1 MSHPLARAGELEEA
15 GEAYALATVVR
26 VDRPVSARPGDR
38 AIVTADGLL
47 HGWVGGSCTEPIV
60 VREALAA
67 LADGTPRL
75 VLMRPAGAA
84 RPPKQPGVVA
94 QVTTCASEGGVD
106 VFVEP
111 RLPKP
116 RVFVV
121 GSSPATR
128 SLVELAAGLGYRTRA
143 ALDDPAEQ
151 LERVGGRISLK
162 QLAESRMRREDA
174 VVVGTMNR
182 YDEAGLRAALQT
194 AAGYIGLVASR
205 RRGEQ
210 VRDSLKAAGLSAED
224 LARVVT
230 PAGVDLGPCT
240 QEEIGLAV
248 LADIVAHKNKLLE
261 ESSGGI
267 CAPAEAV
274 DPVCGMTVSIASSVF
289 SIDLRGTTYYFCGPT
304 CRDSFELQP
313 RRTGPANRL
322 DTALGEQ
329 VSEGRAVG
337 REPG

>member
-1 MSHPLARAGELEEA
+1 MGGDTDGPGIVNDLLSRARVLEEA

-26 VDRPVSARPGDR
+26 VDRPVAARAGDR
-38 AIVTADGLL
+38 AVITADGLL

-67 LADGTPRL
+67 LADGAPRL
-75 VLMRPAGAA
+75 VLMRPAGTV
-84 RPPKQPGVVA
+84 RPPEQPGVVT

-111 RLPKP
+111 RLPKA

-128 SLVELAAGLGYRTRA
+128 SLVELAAGLGYRTLA
-143 ALDDPAEQ
+143 VLDDPAEQ
-151 LERVGGRISLK
+151 LERADGTISLA
-162 QLAESRMRREDA
+162 QLAAARMRRDDA
-174 VVVGTMNR
+174 IVVGTMNR

-205 RRGEQ
+205 RRGKQ
-210 VRDSLKAAGLSAED
+210 VREKLEAAGLSAEE
-224 LARVVT
+224 LSRIVT

-248 LADIVAHKNKLLE
+248 LADLVAHKNLLQK

-267 CAPAEAV
+267 CAPTEAV
-274 DPVCGMTVSIASSVF
+274 DPVCGMTVTITSTALSAEVA
-289 SIDLRGTTYYFCGPT
+289 GTDYYFCGPG
-304 CRDSFELQP
+304 CRDSFTLKS
-313 RRTGPANRL
+313 G
-322 DTALGEQ
+322 
-329 VSEGRAVG
+329 S
-337 REPG
+337 RESWTE

>member
-1 MSHPLARAGELEEA
+1 VGGDTDGPGIVSDALARARELEEA
-15 GEAYALATVVR
+15 GEAHALATVVR
-26 VDRPVSARPGDR
+26 VDRPVSARPGDS
-38 AIVTADGLL
+38 AVVTSDGLL

-67 LADGTPRL
+67 LADGAPRL
-75 VLMRPAGAA
+75 VLMRPLGAA
-84 RPPKQPGVVA
+84 RPAEQPGVVT

-111 RLPKP
+111 RLPKS
-116 RVFVV
+116 RMFVV

-128 SLVELAAGLGYRTRA
+128 SLVELAAGLGYRTLA
-143 ALDDPAEQ
+143 VLDDPAEK
-151 LERVGGRISLK
+151 LERADGRISLE
-162 QLAESRMRREDA
+162 QLASARMRREDA

-210 VRDSLKAAGLSAED
+210 VRDSLEAAGLSAEE
-224 LARVVT
+224 LARIVT

-248 LADIVAHKNKLLE
+248 LADIVAHKNRLQE

-274 DPVCGMTVSIASSVF
+274 DPVCGMTVAVTATALSAE
-289 SIDLRGTTYYFCGPT
+289 LAGTTHYFCGPG
-304 CRDSFELQP
+304 CRDSFMLKN
-313 RRTGPANRL
+313 RTK
-322 DTALGEQ
+322 E
-329 VSEGRAVG
+329 SRA
-337 REPG
+337 R

>member
-1 MSHPLARAGELEEA
+1 MGGDTDGPGIVSDALARARELEEA
-15 GEAYALATVVR
+15 GEAHALATVVR

-38 AIVTADGLL
+38 AVVTADGQL

-67 LADGTPRL
+67 LADGAPRL
-75 VLMRPAGAA
+75 VLMRPVGAA
-84 RPPKQPGVVA
+84 RPADEPGVVT

-111 RLPKP
+111 RLPKA

-128 SLVELAAGLGYRTRA
+128 SLVELAAGLGYRTVA
-143 ALDDPAEQ
+143 VLDDPAEQ
-151 LERVGGRISLK
+151 LERADGTISLE
-162 QLAESRMRREDA
+162 QLAASRMRREDA

-182 YDEAGLRAALQT
+182 YDETGLRAALQT

-210 VRDSLKAAGLSAED
+210 VRDSLEAAGLSAEE

-248 LADIVAHKNKLLE
+248 LADIVAHKNRLQE

-274 DPVCGMTVSIASSVF
+274 DPVCGMTVAVTATALSAEHA
-289 SIDLRGTTYYFCGPT
+289 GTTHYFCGPG
-304 CRDSFELQP
+304 CRDTFLLE
-313 RRTGPANRL
+313 NRPQ
-322 DTALGEQ
+322 E
-329 VSEGRAVG
+329 SRA
-337 REPG
+337 R

>member
-1 MSHPLARAGELEEA
+1 MGGDTDGCGIVSDALARARELEEA
-15 GEAYALATVVR
+15 GEAHALATVVR
-26 VDRPVSARPGDR
+26 VDRPVSARPGDS
-38 AIVTADGLL
+38 AVVTSDGLL

-67 LADGTPRL
+67 LADGAPRL
-75 VLMRPAGAA
+75 LLMRPVGAA
-84 RPPKQPGVVA
+84 RPAEQPGVVT

-116 RVFVV
+116 AVFVV

-128 SLVELAAGLGYRTRA
+128 SLVELAAGLGYRTLA
-143 ALDDPAEQ
+143 VLDDPAEK
-151 LERVGGRISLK
+151 LERADGRISLE
-162 QLAESRMRREDA
+162 QLASARMRREDA

-182 YDEAGLRAALQT
+182 YDETGLRAALQT

-210 VRDSLKAAGLSAED
+210 MRDSLEAAGLSAEE

-230 PAGVDLGPCT
+230 PAGVDLGPST

-248 LADIVAHKNKLLE
+248 LADIVAHKNRLRE

-267 CAPAEAV
+267 CAPAEAT
-274 DPVCGMTVSIASSVF
+274 DPVCGMTVAVTATALSAE
-289 SIDLRGTTYYFCGPT
+289 LAGTTHYFCGPG
-304 CRDSFELQP
+304 CRDSFMLKN
-313 RRTGPANRL
+313 RTK
-322 DTALGEQ
+322 E
-329 VSEGRAVG
+329 SRA
-337 REPG
+337 R

>member
-1 MSHPLARAGELEEA
+1 MGGDTDGSGIVSDALARARELEEA
-15 GEAYALATVVR
+15 GEAHALATVVR

-38 AIVTADGLL
+38 AVVTAHGLL

-67 LADGTPRL
+67 LADGAPRL
-75 VLMRPAGAA
+75 VLVRPAGAA
-84 RPPKQPGVVA
+84 RPAEQPGVVT

-111 RLPKP
+111 RLPKA

-128 SLVELAAGLGYRTRA
+128 SLVELAAGLGYRTMA
-143 ALDDPAEQ
+143 VLDDPAEQ
-151 LERVGGRISLK
+151 LERADGTISLE
-162 QLAESRMRREDA
+162 QLAAARMRREDA

-210 VRDSLKAAGLSAED
+210 VRAALEAAGLSAKE

-248 LADIVAHKNKLLE
+248 W
-261 ESSGGI
+261 
-267 CAPAEAV
+267 
-274 DPVCGMTVSIASSVF
+274 
-289 SIDLRGTTYYFCGPT
+289 PT
-304 CRDSFELQP
+304 
-313 RRTGPANRL
+313 
-322 DTALGEQ
+322 
-329 VSEGRAVG
+329 
-337 REPG
+337 

>member
-1 MSHPLARAGELEEA
+1 MSGALHRARELEEA
-15 GEAYALATVVR
+15 GEAHALATVVR

-38 AIVTADGLL
+38 AVVTADGRL

-67 LADGTPRL
+67 LAEGAPRL
-75 VLMRPAGAA
+75 VLMRPVGAA
-84 RPPKQPGVVA
+84 RPADEPGVVT

-111 RLPKP
+111 RLPKA

-128 SLVELAAGLGYRTRA
+128 SLVELAAGLGYRTVA
-143 ALDDPAEQ
+143 VLDDPAEQ
-151 LERVGGRISLK
+151 LERADGTISLE
-162 QLAESRMRREDA
+162 QLAASRMRREDA

-182 YDEAGLRAALQT
+182 YDETGLRAALQT

-210 VRDSLKAAGLSAED
+210 VRDSLEAAGLSAEE
-224 LARVVT
+224 LARIVT

-248 LADIVAHKNKLLE
+248 LADIVAHKNRLQE

-274 DPVCGMTVSIASSVF
+274 DPVCGMSVSVTATALSAE
-289 SIDLRGTTYYFCGPT
+289 LAGTTYYFCGPG
-304 CRDSFELQP
+304 CRDTFLLE
-313 RRTGPANRL
+313 NRPQ
-322 DTALGEQ
+322 E
-329 VSEGRAVG
+329 SRA
-337 REPG
+337 R

>member
-1 MSHPLARAGELEEA
+1 MGGDTDGPGIVSDALTRSRELEEA
-15 GEAYALATVVR
+15 GEAHALATVVR

-38 AIVTADGLL
+38 AVVTADGLL

-67 LADGTPRL
+67 LADGAPRL

-84 RPPKQPGVVA
+84 RPAEQPGVVT

-111 RLPKP
+111 RLPKA

-128 SLVELAAGLGYRTRA
+128 SLVELAAGLGYRTVA
-143 ALDDPAEQ
+143 VLDDPAEK
-151 LERVGGRISLK
+151 LERADTTISLE
-162 QLAESRMRREDA
+162 QLVAARMRREDM

-194 AAGYIGLVASR
+194 SAGYIGLVASR

-210 VRDSLKAAGLSAED
+210 VLDALEAAGLSVEE

-230 PAGVDLGPCT
+230 PAGVDVGPCT

-248 LADIVAHKNKLLE
+248 LADIVAHKNRLRE
-261 ESSGGI
+261 ESLGGI
-267 CAPAEAV
+267 CAPAEAA
-274 DPVCGMTVSIASSVF
+274 DPVCGMTVAVTTTALSAE
-289 SIDLRGTTYYFCGPT
+289 LAGTTYYFCGT
-304 CRDSFELQP
+304 GCRDAFVLS
-313 RRTGPANRL
+313 RTK
-322 DTALGEQ
+322 EH
-329 VSEGRAVG
+329 RA
-337 REPG
+337 R

>member
-1 MSHPLARAGELEEA
+1 MGGDTDGSGIVSDALARARELEEA
-15 GEAYALATVVR
+15 GEAHALATVVR

-38 AIVTADGLL
+38 AVVTADGLL

-67 LADGTPRL
+67 LADGAPRL
-75 VLMRPAGAA
+75 VLMRPVGAA
-84 RPPKQPGVVA
+84 QAEQQPGVVT

-111 RLPKP
+111 RLPKA

-128 SLVELAAGLGYRTRA
+128 SLVELAAGLGYRTLA
-143 ALDDPAEQ
+143 VLDDPAEK
-151 LERVGGRISLK
+151 LERADGRISLE
-162 QLAESRMRREDA
+162 QLAAAPMRREDA

-182 YDEAGLRAALQT
+182 YDEAGLRAGLQT

-210 VRDSLKAAGLSAED
+210 VRDSLEAEGLPAED
-224 LARVVT
+224 LARIVA

-248 LADIVAHKNKLLE
+248 LTDMVAHKNRLQR

-267 CAPAEAV
+267 CPPVEAV
-274 DPVCGMTVSIASSVF
+274 DPVCGMSVAVTPTAPSVQF
-289 SIDLRGTTYYFCGPT
+289 AGTTHYFCGAG
-304 CRDSFELQP
+304 CRDSFELQQ
-313 RRTGPANRL
+313 RRTGTQPE
-322 DTALGEQ
+322 T
-329 VSEGRAVG
+329 
-337 REPG
+337 

>member
-1 MSHPLARAGELEEA
+1 MGGDTDGPGIVSDALARARELEEA
-15 GEAYALATVVR
+15 GEAHALATVVR
-26 VDRPVSARPGDR
+26 VDRPVSARPGDS
-38 AIVTADGLL
+38 AVVTSDGLL

-67 LADGTPRL
+67 LADGAPRL
-75 VLMRPAGAA
+75 VLMRPAGAV
-84 RPPKQPGVVA
+84 RPAEQPGVVT

-111 RLPKP
+111 RLPKAL
-116 RVFVV
+116 VFVV

-128 SLVELAAGLGYRTRA
+128 SLVELAAGLGYRTLA
-143 ALDDPAEQ
+143 VLDDPAEK
-151 LERVGGRISLK
+151 LERADGRISLE
-162 QLAESRMRREDA
+162 QLASARMRREDA

-182 YDEAGLRAALQT
+182 YDEAGVRAALQT
-194 AAGYIGLVASR
+194 SAGYIALVASR
-205 RRGEQ
+205 RRGRQ
-210 VRDSLKAAGLSAED
+210 VRDSLEAAGLSAEE

-248 LADIVAHKNKLLE
+248 LADIVAHKNRLLE

-274 DPVCGMTVSIASSVF
+274 DPVCGMTVAVTATALSAE
-289 SIDLRGTTYYFCGPT
+289 LAGTTHYFCGPA
-304 CRDSFELQP
+304 CRDSFMLKN
-313 RRTGPANRL
+313 RTK
-322 DTALGEQ
+322 E
-329 VSEGRAVG
+329 SRA
-337 REPG
+337 R

>member
-1 MSHPLARAGELEEA
+1 MGGDTDGQGIVTDALARARELEEA
-15 GEAYALATVVR
+15 GEAHALATVVR

-38 AIVTADGLL
+38 AVVTADGLL
-47 HGWVGGSCTEPIV
+47 HGWVGGSCTEPVV

-67 LADGTPRL
+67 LADGAPRL
-75 VLMRPAGAA
+75 VLMRPVGAA
-84 RPPKQPGVVA
+84 RPAEQPGVVT

-116 RVFVV
+116 RVFVI

-128 SLVELAAGLGYRTRA
+128 SLVELAATLGYRTIA
-143 ALDDPAEQ
+143 VLDDPAEK
-151 LERVGGRISLK
+151 LERADGTISLN
-162 QLAESRMRREDA
+162 QLAAARMRREDA

-182 YDEAGLRAALQT
+182 YDEAGLRAALET

-210 VRDSLKAAGLSAED
+210 VRDSLEGAGVPAEE

-230 PAGVDLGPCT
+230 PVGVDLGPCS
-240 QEEIGLAV
+240 QEEIGIAV
-248 LADIVAHKNKLLE
+248 LADLVAHKNRLRD

-267 CAPAEAV
+267 CASAEAV
-274 DPVCGMTVSIASSVF
+274 DPVCVMSVSVTATAPSAELDGITHF
-289 SIDLRGTTYYFCGPT
+289 FCGPG
-304 CRDSFELQP
+304 CRDSFMLKN
-313 RRTGPANRL
+313 RTK
-322 DTALGEQ
+322 E
-329 VSEGRAVG
+329 SRA
-337 REPG
+337 R